1 MYKFEVC
8 SSCAVCVQ
16 AKTEGTVKL
25 LILPLTVAHFLFVH
39 QNVIYQEDKL
49 STDFIQRG
57 DH

>member
-25 LILPLTVAHFLFVH
+25 LILPLAVAHFL
-39 QNVIYQEDKL
+39 IRTSKSYL
-49 STDFIQRG
+49 PG
-57 DH
+57 G